1 MDAHE
6 RAARFTAELRGFAAG
21 NDDVSPA
28 HERRSIDRVM
38 NAQRRA
44 MVAMEDLAQ
53 IVADERV
60 RWHLPAADE
69 CLAAVPADAKRG
81 ALRKMA
87 AEHSENTGAE
97 PCEKIERAAPIY
109 VRDLDDEEENEDN
122 E

>member
-6 RAARFTAELRGFAAG
+6 RAARFTAELRSFAAG

-44 MVAMEDLAQ
+44 VVAMEELAQ

-69 CLAAVPADAKRG
+69 
-81 ALRKMA
+81 
-87 AEHSENTGAE
+87 
-97 PCEKIERAAPIY
+97 
-109 VRDLDDEEENEDN
+109 
-122 E
+122 